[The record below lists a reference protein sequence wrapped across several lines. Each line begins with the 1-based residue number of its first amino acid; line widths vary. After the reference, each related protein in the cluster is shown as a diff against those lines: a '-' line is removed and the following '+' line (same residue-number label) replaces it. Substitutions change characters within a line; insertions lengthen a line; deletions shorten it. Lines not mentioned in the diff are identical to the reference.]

1 MANREYVCRKV
12 RLMNM
17 CYKIEVQN
25 KNAEKLDKKLNELN
39 APQFLRDY
47 LNELESKSGALNYLV
62 AIKDFL
68 QWLIENN
75 IINKKSISGIEVS
88 DFSDLRPQNISS
100 YLRYKET
107 NGMSPTTTETRK
119 NIIKSFI
126 QDIYSYRECLL
137 REVYS
142 KIEDF
147 YKMIKY
153 KGIPSGNNLIKKLPT
168 EKQLNDMEE
177 KIMWKKDIPVRN
189 RNIAIFRVLR
199 GTGIRESELAGLDL
213 SDLHLKEEM
222 PYITILGK
230 GVYREI
236 QNRTVYL
243 SGSALKALREWL
255 EYRLTLDN
263 IIDTEAVFINKNGTR
278 TTEKNIKQIFEN
290 YGNGITPHM
299 MRHYYA
305 TIMNQSGNLAFVQ
318 QQLGH
323 SSVKT
328 TVKNYANGAVGMKN
342 VLSKM

>member
-1 MANREYVCRKV
+1 
-12 RLMNM
+12 M

-25 KNAEKLDKKLNELN
+25 KNAEKLNKKLEELN
-39 APQFLRDY
+39 APLFLRDY
-47 LNELESKSGALNYLV
+47 LNELESKNGALNYLM

-75 IINKKSISGIEVS
+75 IINKKLISEIEVS
-88 DFSDLRPQNISS
+88 DFNDLRPQNISS

-142 KIEDF
+142 NIEDF

-153 KGIPSGNNLIKKLPT
+153 KGIPSGNNLTKKLPT

-213 SDLHLKEEM
+213 SDLHLNEEM

-230 GVYREI
+230 GVYREM

-305 TIMNQSGNLAFVQ
+305 SIMNRNGNLAFVQ

-323 SSVKT
+323 SSVNT
-328 TVKNYANGAVGMKN
+328 TVNNYANGAIGMKD
-342 VLSKM
+342 VLNNM

>member
-1 MANREYVCRKV
+1 
-12 RLMNM
+12 M

-25 KNAEKLDKKLNELN
+25 KNAEKLNKKLDELN

-47 LNELESKSGALNYLV
+47 LNELESKNGALNYLV

-75 IINKKSISGIEVS
+75 IINKKLISEIEVS

-100 YLRYKET
+100 YLRYKEM

-126 QDIYSYRECLL
+126 QDIYSYRDCLL

-153 KGIPSGNNLIKKLPT
+153 KGIPSGNNLTKKLPT

-189 RNIAIFRVLR
+189 RNITIFRVLR

-213 SDLHLKEEM
+213 SDLHLDEEM

-230 GVYREI
+230 GVYREM

-243 SGSALKALREWL
+243 SGSALKALNEWL
-255 EYRLTLDN
+255 EYRNTLDN
-263 IIDTEAVFINKNGTR
+263 IVDTEAVFINKNGTR
-278 TTEKNIKQIFEN
+278 TTERNIKQIFEN

-305 TIMNQSGNLAFVQ
+305 SIMNRNGNLAFVQ

-323 SSVKT
+323 SSVNT
-328 TVKNYANGAVGMKN
+328 TVNNYANGAVGMKT
-342 VLSKM
+342 VLENM

>member
-1 MANREYVCRKV
+1 
-12 RLMNM
+12 M

-25 KNAEKLDKKLNELN
+25 KNAEKLNKKLDELN
-39 APQFLRDY
+39 APQFLREY
-47 LNELESKSGALNYLV
+47 LNELESKNGALNYLV

-75 IINKKSISGIEVS
+75 IINKKLISEIEVS

-100 YLRYKET
+100 YLRYKEM

-126 QDIYSYRECLL
+126 QDIYSYRDCLL

-153 KGIPSGNNLIKKLPT
+153 KGIPSGNNLTKKLPT

-189 RNIAIFRVLR
+189 RNITIFRVLR

-213 SDLHLKEEM
+213 SDLHLDEEM

-230 GVYREI
+230 GVYREM

-243 SGSALKALREWL
+243 SGSALKALNEWL
-255 EYRLTLDN
+255 EYRNTLDN
-263 IIDTEAVFINKNGTR
+263 IVDTEAVFINKNGTR
-278 TTEKNIKQIFEN
+278 TTERNIKQIFEN

-305 TIMNQSGNLAFVQ
+305 SIMNQNGNLAFVQ

-323 SSVKT
+323 SSVNT
-328 TVKNYANGAVGMKN
+328 TVNNYANGAVGMKD
-342 VLSKM
+342 VLNNM

>member
-1 MANREYVCRKV
+1 
-12 RLMNM
+12 M

-25 KNAEKLDKKLNELN
+25 KNAEKLNRKLDELN

-75 IINKKSISGIEVS
+75 IINKKSISGIKVS

-137 REVYS
+137 REIYNN
-142 KIEDF
+142 IEDF

-153 KGIPSGNNLIKKLPT
+153 KGIPSGNNLTKKLPT

-213 SDLHLKEEM
+213 TDLHLDEEM

-230 GVYREI
+230 GVYREM

-243 SGSALKALREWL
+243 SGSALKALSEWL
-255 EYRLTLDN
+255 EYRSTLDN
-263 IIDTEAVFINKNGTR
+263 IVDTEAVFINKNGTR
-278 TTEKNIKQIFEN
+278 TTERNIKQIFEN

-305 TIMNQSGNLAFVQ
+305 SVMNQNGNLAFVQ

-323 SSVKT
+323 SSVNT
-328 TVKNYANGAVGMKN
+328 TVNNYANGAVGMKEK
-342 VLSKM
+342 LMEM

>member
-1 MANREYVCRKV
+1 
-12 RLMNM
+12 M
-17 CYKIEVQN
+17 CYKVEVQN
-25 KNAEKLDKKLNELN
+25 KNAEKLNRKLDELN

-68 QWLIENN
+68 QWLIESN
-75 IINKKSISGIEVS
+75 IINKKSISEIEIS

-137 REVYS
+137 REVYNN
-142 KIEDF
+142 IEDF

-153 KGIPSGNNLIKKLPT
+153 KGIPSGNNLTKKLPT
-168 EKQLNDMEE
+168 EKQLNEMEE
-177 KIMWKKDIPVRN
+177 KIMRKKDIPVRN

-213 SDLHLKEEM
+213 SDLHLDEEM

-230 GVYREI
+230 GVYREM

-243 SGSALKALREWL
+243 SGSALKAIREWL
-255 EYRLTLDN
+255 EYRSTLSN
-263 IIDTEAVFINKNGTR
+263 IIDTEAVFVNKNGTR
-278 TTEKNIKQIFEN
+278 TTERNIKQIFEN

-305 TIMNQSGNLAFVQ
+305 SIMNRNGNLAFVQ

-323 SSVKT
+323 SSVNT
-328 TVKNYANGAVGMKN
+328 TVNNYANGAVGMKD
-342 VLSKM
+342 VLNNM

>member
-1 MANREYVCRKV
+1 
-12 RLMNM
+12 M

-25 KNAEKLDKKLNELN
+25 KNAEKLNKKLEELN

-47 LNELESKSGALNYLV
+47 LNELESKNGALNYLV

-75 IINKKSISGIEVS
+75 IINKKLISEIEVS

-100 YLRYKET
+100 YLRYKEMT
-107 NGMSPTTTETRK
+107 GMSPTTTETRK

-126 QDIYSYRECLL
+126 QDIYSYRDCLL

-153 KGIPSGNNLIKKLPT
+153 KGIPSGNNLTKKLPT

-189 RNIAIFRVLR
+189 RNITIFRVLR

-213 SDLHLKEEM
+213 SDLHLDEEM

-230 GVYREI
+230 GVYREM

-243 SGSALKALREWL
+243 SGSALKALNEWL
-255 EYRLTLDN
+255 EYRNTLDN
-263 IIDTEAVFINKNGTR
+263 IVDTEAVFINKNGTR
-278 TTEKNIKQIFEN
+278 TTERNIKQIFEN

-305 TIMNQSGNLAFVQ
+305 SIMNQNGNLAFVQ

-323 SSVKT
+323 SSVNT
-328 TVKNYANGAVGMKN
+328 TVNNYANGAVGMKD
-342 VLSKM
+342 VLNNM

>member
-1 MANREYVCRKV
+1 
-12 RLMNM
+12 M

-25 KNAEKLDKKLNELN
+25 KNAEKLNKKLDELN

-47 LNELESKSGALNYLV
+47 LNELESKNGALNYLV

-75 IINKKSISGIEVS
+75 IINKKLISEIEVS

-100 YLRYKET
+100 YLRYKEM

-126 QDIYSYRECLL
+126 QDIYSYRDCLL

-153 KGIPSGNNLIKKLPT
+153 KGIPSGNNLTKKLPT

-189 RNIAIFRVLR
+189 RNITIFRVLR

-213 SDLHLKEEM
+213 SDLHLDEEM

-230 GVYREI
+230 GVYREM

-243 SGSALKALREWL
+243 SGSALKALNEWL
-255 EYRLTLDN
+255 EYRNTLDN
-263 IIDTEAVFINKNGTR
+263 IVDTEAVFINKNGTR
-278 TTEKNIKQIFEN
+278 TTERNIKQIFEN

-305 TIMNQSGNLAFVQ
+305 SIMNQNGNLAFVQ

-323 SSVKT
+323 SSVNT
-328 TVKNYANGAVGMKN
+328 TVNNYANGAVGMKD
-342 VLSKM
+342 VLNNMWYVKDDTD

>member
-1 MANREYVCRKV
+1 
-12 RLMNM
+12 M
-17 CYKIEVQN
+17 CYKIEVQS
-25 KNAEKLDKKLNELN
+25 KNAEKLNKKLDELN

-47 LNELESKSGALNYLV
+47 LNELESKNGALNYLV

-75 IINKKSISGIEVS
+75 IINKKLISEIEVS
-88 DFSDLRPQNISS
+88 DFNDLRPQNISS

-142 KIEDF
+142 NIEDF

-153 KGIPSGNNLIKKLPT
+153 KGIPSGNNLTKKLPT

-177 KIMWKKDIPVRN
+177 KIMWKKDVPVKN

-213 SDLHLKEEM
+213 SDLHLDEEI

-230 GVYREI
+230 GMYREM

-255 EYRLTLDN
+255 EYRLTVDN

-290 YGNGITPHM
+290 YGNGITAHM

-305 TIMNQSGNLAFVQ
+305 TVMNQNGNLAFVQ

-328 TVKNYANGAVGMKN
+328 TVNNYANGAVGMKD
-342 VLSKM
+342 VLNNM

>member
-1 MANREYVCRKV
+1 
-12 RLMNM
+12 M

-25 KNAEKLDKKLNELN
+25 KNAEKLNKKLDELN

-47 LNELESKSGALNYLV
+47 LNELESKNGALNYLV

-75 IINKKSISGIEVS
+75 IINKKLISEIEVS

-100 YLRYKET
+100 YLRYKEM

-126 QDIYSYRECLL
+126 QDIYSYRDCLL

-153 KGIPSGNNLIKKLPT
+153 KGIPSGNNLTKMSQQKSRRKKLPT

-189 RNIAIFRVLR
+189 RNITIFRVLR

-213 SDLHLKEEM
+213 SDLHLDEEM

-230 GVYREI
+230 GVYREM

-243 SGSALKALREWL
+243 SGSALKALNEWL
-255 EYRLTLDN
+255 EYRNTLDN
-263 IIDTEAVFINKNGTR
+263 IVDTEAVFINKNGTR
-278 TTEKNIKQIFEN
+278 TTERNIKQIFEN

-305 TIMNQSGNLAFVQ
+305 SIMNQNGNLAFVQ

-323 SSVKT
+323 SSVNT
-328 TVKNYANGAVGMKN
+328 TVNNYANGAVGMKEK
-342 VLSKM
+342 LMEM

>member
-1 MANREYVCRKV
+1 
-12 RLMNM
+12 M

-25 KNAEKLDKKLNELN
+25 KNAEKLNRKLDELN

-68 QWLIENN
+68 QWLIESN
-75 IINKKSISGIEVS
+75 IINKKSISEIEVS

-137 REVYS
+137 REVYR

-290 YGNGITPHM
+290 YGNGITAHM

-305 TIMNQSGNLAFVQ
+305 TVMNQNGNLAFVQ

-328 TVKNYANGAVGMKN
+328 TVKNYANGAVGMKD
-342 VLSKM
+342 VLNNM

>member
-1 MANREYVCRKV
+1 
-12 RLMNM
+12 M

-25 KNAEKLDKKLNELN
+25 KNAEKLNRKLDELN

-137 REVYS
+137 REVYNN
-142 KIEDF
+142 IEDF

-153 KGIPSGNNLIKKLPT
+153 KGIPSGNNLTKKLPT

-213 SDLHLKEEM
+213 SDLHLNEEM

-230 GVYREI
+230 GVYREM

-243 SGSALKALREWL
+243 SGSALKAIREWL
-255 EYRLTLDN
+255 EYRSTLDN

-278 TTEKNIKQIFEN
+278 TTERNIKQIFEN

-305 TIMNQSGNLAFVQ
+305 SVMNQNGNLAFVQ

-323 SSVKT
+323 SSVNT
-328 TVKNYANGAVGMKN
+328 TVNNYANGAVGMREK
-342 VLSKM
+342 LMEM

>member
-1 MANREYVCRKV
+1 
-12 RLMNM
+12 M

-25 KNAEKLDKKLNELN
+25 KNAEKLNRKLDELN
-39 APQFLRDY
+39 LPIYMRKYFIIKI
-47 LNELESKSGALNYLV
+47 ESKAGALNYLGV
-62 AIKDFL
+62 IVDLLNWF
-68 QWLIENN
+68 IEDKM
-75 IINKKSISGIEVS
+75 INKESISDIEPS
-88 DFSDLRPQNISS
+88 DFTDIMAEDITL
-100 YLRYKET
+100 YLKTKEQ
-107 NGMSPTTTETRK
+107 NGMSPTTLETRK
-119 NIIKSFI
+119 HIISSFW
-126 QDIYSYRECLL
+126 DYMSR
-137 REVYS
+137 V
-142 KIEDF
+142 KGTG
-147 YKMIKY
+147 IKDGFFKDVTY
-153 KGIPSGNNLIKKLPT
+153 KGIPSGNNLTKKLPT
-168 EKQLNDMEE
+168 EKQLNEMEE

-243 SGSALKALREWL
+243 SGSALKALRKWL

-342 VLSKM
+342 VLESM

>member
-1 MANREYVCRKV
+1 
-12 RLMNM
+12 M

-25 KNAEKLDKKLNELN
+25 KNTEKLNKKLDELN

-47 LNELESKSGALNYLV
+47 LNELESKNGALNYLV

-75 IINKKSISGIEVS
+75 IINKKLISEIEVS

-100 YLRYKET
+100 YLRYKEM

-126 QDIYSYRECLL
+126 QDIYSYRDCLL

-142 KIEDF
+142 KIENF

-153 KGIPSGNNLIKKLPT
+153 KGIPSGNNLTKKLPT

-189 RNIAIFRVLR
+189 RNITIFRVLR

-213 SDLHLKEEM
+213 SDLHLDEEM

-230 GVYREI
+230 GVYREM

-243 SGSALKALREWL
+243 SGSALKALNEWL
-255 EYRLTLDN
+255 EYRNTLDN
-263 IIDTEAVFINKNGTR
+263 IVDTEAVFINKNGTR
-278 TTEKNIKQIFEN
+278 TTERNIKQIFEN

-305 TIMNQSGNLAFVQ
+305 SIMNQNGNLAFVQ

-323 SSVKT
+323 SSVNT
-328 TVKNYANGAVGMKN
+328 TVNNYANGAVGMKD
-342 VLSKM
+342 VLNNM

>member
-1 MANREYVCRKV
+1 
-12 RLMNM
+12 M

-25 KNAEKLDKKLNELN
+25 KNAEKLNRKLDELN

-137 REVYS
+137 REVYNN
-142 KIEDF
+142 IEDF

-153 KGIPSGNNLIKKLPT
+153 KGIPSGNNLTKKLPT

-177 KIMWKKDIPVRN
+177 KIMWKKDVPVRN

-213 SDLHLKEEM
+213 SDLHLNEEM

-230 GVYREI
+230 GVYREM

-243 SGSALKALREWL
+243 SGSALKAIREWL
-255 EYRLTLDN
+255 EYRSTLDN

-278 TTEKNIKQIFEN
+278 TTERNIKQIFEN

-305 TIMNQSGNLAFVQ
+305 SVMNQNGNLAFVQ

-323 SSVKT
+323 SSVNT
-328 TVKNYANGAVGMKN
+328 TVNNYANGAVGMKEK
-342 VLSKM
+342 LMEM

>member
-1 MANREYVCRKV
+1 
-12 RLMNM
+12 M
-17 CYKIEVQN
+17 CYKIEVQS
-25 KNAEKLDKKLNELN
+25 KNAEKLNKKLDELN

-47 LNELESKSGALNYLV
+47 LNELESKNGALNYLV

-75 IINKKSISGIEVS
+75 IINKKLISEIEVS
-88 DFSDLRPQNISS
+88 DFNDLRPQNISS

-137 REVYS
+137 REVYNN
-142 KIEDF
+142 IEDF

-153 KGIPSGNNLIKKLPT
+153 KGIPSGNNLTKKLPT

-177 KIMWKKDIPVRN
+177 KIMWKKDIPIRN
-189 RNIAIFRVLR
+189 RNIVIFRVLR

-213 SDLHLKEEM
+213 SDLHLDEEI

-230 GVYREI
+230 GVYREM
-236 QNRTVYL
+236 QNRMVYL

-255 EYRLTLDN
+255 EYRNTLKN
-263 IIDTEAVFINKNGTR
+263 IVDTEAVFVNKNGTR

-305 TIMNQSGNLAFVQ
+305 SVMNQNGNLAFVQ

-323 SSVKT
+323 SSVNT
-328 TVKNYANGAVGMKN
+328 TVNNYANGAIGMKD
-342 VLSKM
+342 VLNNM